1 MSGEAFDC
9 VEHRIHDIIERVE
22 REIDRAT
29 CERPPIVVEER
40 VRVREFRSDGRIS
53 YPCSWQNF
61 RSAESAE
68 RYFRD
73 VGYTVLNR
81 EDTEEGRQKVK
92 MRDLV
97 TGDVI
102 EIWPYTDEHYAPDE
116 DGEIPYFPDY
126 TEETITEFRRGVK
139 ALKKAYIYA
148 HRMAYLISGDDGEDS
163 FHKRLNKELKELEE
177 TK

>member
-29 CERPPIVVEER
+29 CERPLIVVEER
-40 VRVREFRSDGRIS
+40 VGVKECRSDGRIS
-53 YPCSWQNF
+53 YPCRWQNF

-68 RYFRD
+68 KYFRN

-116 DGEIPYFPDY
+116 NGEVPYFPDY
-126 TEETITEFRRGVK
+126 TEETLAEFRRGVK

-148 HRMAYLISGDDGEDS
+148 RRMAYLISGDDGEDS

-177 TK
+177 E